1 MELTQQQTDV
11 LIGTILG
18 DGFLQKTG
26 EKNARLRLEHSDKQ
40 KEFCLWKGKI
50 FGRLFQGT
58 PSYLERVHPKSKE
71 TYKYCRWQSSASPSF
86 GKWRKYFYPEGK
98 KIFPSDLG
106 DFLKNPVTLGPRG
119 RNVVLEKKWGAPTI
133 TNDGVSIAKEIDL
146 DDPWEKIGAELVK
159 EVAKKTD
166 DVAGDGTTTATVLA
180 QALVREGLR
189 NVAAGANPMALKR
202 GIEKAVDAIS
212 AELSRMAK
220 NVDTKEQIAATASIS
235 AADATIGEMI
245 AEAMDKV
252 GKEGVITVE
261 ESNTFGLELEL
272 TEGMRFDKGYI
283 SPYFTTDSDRMEA
296 VLEDPYILIANS
308 KISNIK
314 DLLPILEKVM
324 QSGKPLLILAED
336 VEGEALATLVV
347 NKIRGTFRSAAVK
360 APGFGDR
367 RKAML
372 QDIALLTGG
381 TVISEEV
388 GLKLEAATMELLGR
402 ARKVVIA
409 KEETTIVEGLG
420 DAEQIKG
427 RVNQI
432 RAEIEKSDSDYDREK
447 LQERLAKLAGGV
459 AVIKAGAATEV
470 ELKERK
476 HRIEDAVRNAKA
488 AVEEGIVAGG
498 GVALLQAG
506 KAALA
511 NLQLTGDEATGARIV
526 EFGIEAPL
534 KQIAINAGL
543 EGGVV
548 VEKVRNLESGFG
560 LNAATGEYVDMIKA
574 GIIDPAKVTRS
585 ALQNAASI
593 AALFLTTEAVVTD
606 KPEPKAVGVN
616 NPAADMDF

>member
-1 MELTQQQTDV
+1 MAKIIAFDE
-11 LIGTILG
+11 
-18 DGFLQKTG
+18 
-26 EKNARLRLEHSDKQ
+26 EARR
-40 KEFCLWKGKI
+40 G
-50 FGRLFQGT
+50 
-58 PSYLERVHPKSKE
+58 LERGMNQLADAVK
-71 TYKYCRWQSSASPSF
+71 
-86 GKWRKYFYPEGK
+86 
-98 KIFPSDLG
+98 
-106 DFLKNPVTLGPRG
+106 VTLGPKG

-133 TNDGVSIAKEIDL
+133 TNDGVSIAKEIEL
-146 DDPWEKIGAELVK
+146 EDPYEKIGAELVK

-202 GIEKAVDAIS
+202 GIEKAVEAVS
-212 AELSRMAK
+212 GALLEQAK
-220 NVDTKEQIAATASIS
+220 DVETKEQIASTASIS
-235 AADATIGEMI
+235 AADTQIGELI

-261 ESNTFGLELEL
+261 ESQTFGLELEL

-283 SPYFTTDSDRMEA
+283 SAYFATDMERMEA
-296 VLEDPYILIANS
+296 SLDDPYLLIVNS
-308 KISNIK
+308 KISSVK
-314 DLLPILEKVM
+314 DLLPLLEKVM
-324 QSGKPLLILAED
+324 QSGKPLLIIAED
-336 VEGEALATLVV
+336 VEGEALSTLVV
-347 NKIRGTFRSAAVK
+347 NKIRGTFKSVAVK

-372 QDIALLTGG
+372 NDIAILTGG

-388 GLKLEAATMELLGR
+388 GLKLENAGLDLLGR
-402 ARKVVIA
+402 ARKVVIT
-409 KEETTIVEGLG
+409 KDETTIVDGAG
-420 DAEQIKG
+420 DSDQVAG

-432 RAEIEKSDSDYDREK
+432 RAEIENSDSDYDREK

-498 GVALLQAG
+498 GVALLQASSVFE
-506 KAALA
+506 KLEADLA
-511 NLQLTGDEATGARIV
+511 GDEATGANIV
-526 EFGIEAPL
+526 KLALEAPL
-534 KQIAINAGL
+534 KQIAVNAGL

-548 VEKVRNLESGFG
+548 AEKVRNLPVGHG
-560 LNAATGEYVDMIKA
+560 LNAATNEYVDLIA
-574 GIIDPAKVTRS
+574 EGIIDPAKVTRS

-593 AALFLTTEAVVTD
+593 AALFLTTEAVIAD
-606 KPEPKAVGVN
+606 KPEKAAA
-616 NPAADMDF
+616 PAGGGMPGGDMDF

>member
-1 MELTQQQTDV
+1 MAKIIAFDE
-11 LIGTILG
+11 
-18 DGFLQKTG
+18 
-26 EKNARLRLEHSDKQ
+26 EARR
-40 KEFCLWKGKI
+40 G
-50 FGRLFQGT
+50 
-58 PSYLERVHPKSKE
+58 LERGMNQLADAVK
-71 TYKYCRWQSSASPSF
+71 
-86 GKWRKYFYPEGK
+86 
-98 KIFPSDLG
+98 
-106 DFLKNPVTLGPRG
+106 VTLGPKG

-133 TNDGVSIAKEIDL
+133 TNDGVSIAKEIEL
-146 DDPWEKIGAELVK
+146 EDPYEKIGAELVK

-202 GIEKAVDAIS
+202 GIEKAVEAVS
-212 AELSRMAK
+212 GALLEQAK
-220 NVDTKEQIAATASIS
+220 DVETKEQIASTASIS
-235 AADATIGEMI
+235 AADTQIGELI

-261 ESNTFGLELEL
+261 ESQTFGLELEL

-283 SPYFTTDSDRMEA
+283 SAYFATDMERMEA
-296 VLEDPYILIANS
+296 SLDDPYILIVNS
-308 KISNIK
+308 KVSNVK
-314 DLLPILEKVM
+314 DLLPLLEKVM
-324 QSGKPLLILAED
+324 QSGKPLLIIAED
-336 VEGEALATLVV
+336 VEGEALSTLVV
-347 NKIRGTFRSAAVK
+347 NKIRGTFKSVAVK

-372 QDIALLTGG
+372 GDIAILTGG

-388 GLKLEAATMELLGR
+388 GLKLENAGLDLLGR
-402 ARKVVIA
+402 ARKVVIT
-409 KEETTIVEGLG
+409 KDETTIVDGAG
-420 DAEQIKG
+420 DSDQVAG

-432 RAEIEKSDSDYDREK
+432 RAEIDNSDSDYDREK

-498 GVALLQAG
+498 GVALLQASSVFE
-506 KAALA
+506 KLEAD
-511 NLQLTGDEATGARIV
+511 LTGDEATGANIV
-526 EFGIEAPL
+526 KLALEAPL

-548 VEKVRNLESGFG
+548 AEKVRNLPVGHG
-560 LNAATGEYVDMIKA
+560 LNAATNEYVDLIA
-574 GIIDPAKVTRS
+574 EGIIDPAKVTRS

-593 AALFLTTEAVVTD
+593 AALFLTTEAVIAD
-606 KPEPKAVGVN
+606 KPEKA
-616 NPAADMDF
+616 AAAPGGMPGGDMDF

>member
-1 MELTQQQTDV
+1 MAKIIAFDE
-11 LIGTILG
+11 
-18 DGFLQKTG
+18 
-26 EKNARLRLEHSDKQ
+26 EARR
-40 KEFCLWKGKI
+40 G
-50 FGRLFQGT
+50 
-58 PSYLERVHPKSKE
+58 LERGMNQLADAVK
-71 TYKYCRWQSSASPSF
+71 
-86 GKWRKYFYPEGK
+86 
-98 KIFPSDLG
+98 
-106 DFLKNPVTLGPRG
+106 VTLGPKG

-133 TNDGVSIAKEIDL
+133 TNDGVSIAKEIELEDSY
-146 DDPWEKIGAELVK
+146 EKIGAELVK

-202 GIEKAVDAIS
+202 GIEAAVAS
-212 AELSRMAK
+212 VSEGLSQIAK
-220 NVDTKEQIAATASIS
+220 DVETKEQIASTASIS
-235 AADATIGEMI
+235 AGDSTVGEII

-283 SPYFTTDSDRMEA
+283 SAYFMTDAERMEA
-296 VLEDPYILIANS
+296 VFDDPYILIANS
-308 KISNIK
+308 KISAVK
-314 DLLPILEKVM
+314 DLLPVLEKVM
-324 QSGKPLLILAED
+324 QGGKPLIIIAED

-347 NKIRGTFRSAAVK
+347 NKVRGTFKSVAVK

-372 QDIALLTGG
+372 EDIAILTGG
-381 TVISEEV
+381 AVISEEV
-388 GLKLEAATMELLGR
+388 GLKLDNADLSLLGT
-402 ARKVVIA
+402 ARKVVIT
-409 KEETTIVEGLG
+409 KDETTIVDGG
-420 DAEQIKG
+420 GNAEQIQG

-459 AVIKAGAATEV
+459 AVIKVGAATEV

-488 AVEEGIVAGG
+488 AVEEGIVPGG
-498 GVALLQAG
+498 GVALVQAG
-506 KAALA
+506 KTAFEKLD
-511 NLQLTGDEATGARIV
+511 LVGDEATGAQIV
-526 EFGIEAPL
+526 KLALDAPL
-534 KQIAINAGL
+534 RQIAVNAGL

-548 VEKVRNLESGFG
+548 VEKVRNLDAGHG
-560 LNAATGEYVDMIKA
+560 LNAATGEYVDLLAA

-593 AALFLTTEAVVTD
+593 AALFLTTEAVVAD
-606 KPEPKAVGVN
+606 KPEKT
-616 NPAADMDF
+616 PAPAGAPGGGDMDF

>member
-1 MELTQQQTDV
+1 MAKMIAFDE
-11 LIGTILG
+11 
-18 DGFLQKTG
+18 
-26 EKNARLRLEHSDKQ
+26 EARRA
-40 KEFCLWKGKI
+40 
-50 FGRLFQGT
+50 
-58 PSYLERVHPKSKE
+58 LERGMNVLADAVK
-71 TYKYCRWQSSASPSF
+71 
-86 GKWRKYFYPEGK
+86 
-98 KIFPSDLG
+98 
-106 DFLKNPVTLGPRG
+106 VTLGPKG

-146 DDPWEKIGAELVK
+146 EDPYEKIGAELVK

-180 QALVREGLR
+180 QAMVREGLR
-189 NVAAGANPMALKR
+189 NVAAGANPMALKK
-202 GIEKAVDAIS
+202 GIEKAVDIVS
-212 AELSRMAK
+212 AELLSMAK
-220 NVDTKEQIAATASIS
+220 DVETKEQIASTAAIS
-235 AADATIGEMI
+235 AGGDMEVGSLI

-283 SPYFTTDSDRMEA
+283 SPYFVTDAERMEA
-296 VLEDPYILIANS
+296 ELEDPYILIANS
-308 KISNIK
+308 KISAVK
-314 DLLPILEKVM
+314 DVLPILEKVM
-324 QSGKPLLILAED
+324 QSGKPLVIIAED

-347 NKIRGTFRSAAVK
+347 NKIRGTFRSVSVK

-372 QDIALLTGG
+372 QDIAILTGAQ
-381 TVISEEV
+381 VISEEV
-388 GLKLEAATMELLGR
+388 GLKLDGTTLDLLGR
-402 ARKVVIA
+402 ARKVVVS
-409 KEETTIVEGLG
+409 KDETTIVEGAG
-420 DAEQIKG
+420 DPDQIAG

-459 AVIKAGAATEV
+459 AVIKVGAATEV

-488 AVEEGIVAGG
+488 AVEEGIVPGG
-498 GVALLQAG
+498 GVALIQAM
-506 KAALA
+506 KAAGPKIEALGLENEQAVGA
-511 NLQLTGDEATGARIV
+511 NIV
-526 EFGIEAPL
+526 RVAVSAPL
-534 KQIAINAGL
+534 KQIAENAGL

-548 VEKVRNLESGFG
+548 VEKVRELPAGQG
-560 LNAATGEYVDMIKA
+560 LDASNGTYVDMIKE

-593 AALFLTTEAVVTD
+593 AALFLTTEAVIAD
-606 KPEPKAVGVN
+606 KPEKI
-616 NPAADMDF
+616 PAMPAGGGDMGGMDF

>member
-1 MELTQQQTDV
+1 MAKIIAFDE
-11 LIGTILG
+11 
-18 DGFLQKTG
+18 
-26 EKNARLRLEHSDKQ
+26 EARR
-40 KEFCLWKGKI
+40 G
-50 FGRLFQGT
+50 
-58 PSYLERVHPKSKE
+58 LERGMNVLADAV
-71 TYKYCRWQSSASPSF
+71 R
-86 GKWRKYFYPEGK
+86 
-98 KIFPSDLG
+98 
-106 DFLKNPVTLGPRG
+106 VTLGPKG

-133 TNDGVSIAKEIDL
+133 TNDGVSIAKEIEL
-146 DDPWEKIGAELVK
+146 DDPYEKIGAELVK

-202 GIEKAVDAIS
+202 GIEKAVDAVS
-212 AELSRMAK
+212 AELLAAAK
-220 NVDTKEQIAATASIS
+220 DVETKEQIAATASIS
-235 AADATIGEMI
+235 AADPQIGEMI

-283 SPYFTTDSDRMEA
+283 SHYFVTDPERMEA
-296 VLEDPYILIANS
+296 VLEDPYVLIANS
-308 KISNIK
+308 KIGSIK
-314 DLLPILEKVM
+314 DLLPLLEKVM
-324 QSGKPLLILAED
+324 QSGKPLLIISED
-336 VEGEALATLVV
+336 VEGEALSTLVV
-347 NKIRGTFRSAAVK
+347 NKIRGTFKSVAVK

-372 QDIALLTGG
+372 GDIAILTGG
-381 TVISEEV
+381 QVISEEV
-388 GLKLEAATMELLGR
+388 GLKLDTAELDLLGR
-402 ARKVVIA
+402 ARKVVVT
-409 KEETTIVEGLG
+409 KDETTIVEGAG
-420 DAEQIKG
+420 DQDQITG

-498 GVALLQAG
+498 GVALIQAG
-506 KAALA
+506 KVAFAKLD
-511 NLQLTGDEATGARIV
+511 LTGEEATGANIV
-526 EFGIEAPL
+526 RVAIEAPL

-548 VEKVRNLESGFG
+548 AEKVAHLESGWG
-560 LNAATGEYVDMIKA
+560 LNAATGEYVDLIAA

-593 AALFLTTEAVVTD
+593 AALFLTTEAVIAE
-606 KPEPKAVGVN
+606 KPEKAA
-616 NPAADMDF
+616 PAMPGGDDMGGMGF

>member
-1 MELTQQQTDV
+1 MAKMIAFNE
-11 LIGTILG
+11 
-18 DGFLQKTG
+18 
-26 EKNARLRLEHSDKQ
+26 EARR
-40 KEFCLWKGKI
+40 G
-50 FGRLFQGT
+50 
-58 PSYLERVHPKSKE
+58 LERGMNTLADAVK
-71 TYKYCRWQSSASPSF
+71 
-86 GKWRKYFYPEGK
+86 
-98 KIFPSDLG
+98 
-106 DFLKNPVTLGPRG
+106 VTLGPRG

-133 TNDGVSIAKEIDL
+133 TNDGVSIAKEIEL

-189 NVAAGANPMALKR
+189 NVAAGSNPMSLKK
-202 GIEKAVDAIS
+202 GIEKAVEAI
-212 AELSRMAK
+212 AEELSKMAK
-220 NVDTKEQIAATASIS
+220 PVETKEQISATASIS
-235 AADATIGEMI
+235 AADSTIGEMI

-283 SPYFTTDSDRMEA
+283 SPYMVTDTDRMEA

-308 KISNIK
+308 KIANIK

-324 QSGKPLLILAED
+324 QSGKPLAIIAED
-336 VEGEALATLVV
+336 IEGEALATLVV

-372 QDIALLTGG
+372 QDIAILTGG
-381 TVISEEV
+381 TVVSEEV
-388 GLKLEAATMELLGR
+388 GLKLDAATMDLLGK
-402 ARKVVIA
+402 ARKVVIT
-409 KEETTIVEGLG
+409 KDETTIVEGAG
-420 DAEQIKG
+420 DDEMIKG

-432 RAEIEKSDSDYDREK
+432 RAEIEKTDSDYDREK

-488 AVEEGIVAGG
+488 AVEEGIVSGG
-498 GVALLQAG
+498 GVALLQASK
-506 KAALA
+506 KAFDKLK
-511 NLQLTGDEATGARIV
+511 LSGDEATGAKIV
-526 EFGIEAPL
+526 EFAIEAPL

-548 VEKVRNLESGFG
+548 VEKVRHLEAGHG
-560 LNAATGEYVDMIKA
+560 LNAATGEYVDMIKT

-593 AALFLTTEAVVTD
+593 AALFLTTEAVIAD
-606 KPEPKAVGVN
+606 KPEPKPAV
-616 NPAADMDF
+616 PAAPGGGDMDF